1 MNIDNNVDKLDIHQR
16 AENHVYARLLAAE
29 RELKQ
34 AKEWDGRGAFGSP
47 EEIEEIKQKQII
59 YAQRRV
65 EVQKYILIKL
75 YE

>member
-1 MNIDNNVDKLDIHQR
+1 MNIDNNVNKLDIHQR

>member
-1 MNIDNNVDKLDIHQR
+1 MNIDNNIDKLDIHQR

>member
-1 MNIDNNVDKLDIHQR
+1 MNIDNNIGELDIHQR

-34 AKEWDGRGAFGSP
+34 AKEWDGRGAFGTP
-47 EEIEEIKQKQII
+47 EEIEDTKQKQII

-65 EVQKYILIKL
+65 ELQKYILTKL
-75 YE
+75 YD